1 MAVYITWK
9 DYYSVNDPLLDA
21 EHKQI
26 IECINELYSALKNP
40 TQGELI
46 KRVLDTLVQYT
57 ETHFKH
63 EEERLKEADF
73 PNFEAH
79 KALHDEMKRLTIGL
93 RTHLTLVTAHDVL
106 VFLKDWWLEHIQGED
121 KLYSSYMTS
130 LAAK

>member
-93 RTHLTLVTAHDVL
+93 RTHLTSVTAHDVL